1 MKQIFAKIKLDGL
14 QVKAI
19 LYVEKS
25 NFFIRIRK
33 VQFSPNNLIS
43 IPAKIGN

>member
-1 MKQIFAKIKLDGL
+1 MKQIIAKIKLNTL
-14 QVKAI
+14 QVRAI

-33 VQFSPNNLIS
+33 VKSNPTNVIS
-43 IPAKIGN
+43 IPAQIGN